1 MDSFRNYRLSTT
13 NYQLL
18 DLFYPDFRKSLPVAL
33 LTFVLFAALFLE
45 NDDLFAAAVPYNSGC
60 NRAAPD
66 LRVASSAKYEC
77 IEIDLFAGFGVD
89 RRNLNCLARFDR
101 ELFAAG
107 PNYCVTHSFT
117 SPFGV
122 GAKSSIS
129 RKVQIIRTQN
139 AFVNAGG
146 PFPGY
151 CRKSYVP
158 NKKTCVIIPLNKPKQ
173 RRKVMEHAASLTDL
187 NSDEAK
193 VAEMRMGA
201 NWFFWIAIL
210 AVASSLIVYF
220 YSFTNHLIGLG
231 INHYFES
238 QAANDSGRL
247 FALSMSFLFAAVL
260 AGFGYYA
267 RKGGDFVFIL
277 GAFLYLA
284 DGVILLGY
292 REFFAFAFHIF
303 AMYFIFKGLLA
314 SRRRYDPSVDA
325 TGA

>member
-1 MDSFRNYRLSTT
+1 
-13 NYQLL
+13 LL
-18 DLFYPDFRKSLPVAL
+18 GSIPNQRHGYIILHIFSCKHGLKLNDLV
-33 LTFVLFAALFLE
+33 
-45 NDDLFAAAVPYNSGC
+45 
-60 NRAAPD
+60 
-66 LRVASSAKYEC
+66 
-77 IEIDLFAGFGVD
+77 IDGL
-89 RRNLNCLARFDR
+89 
-101 ELFAAG
+101 
-107 PNYCVTHSFT
+107 
-117 SPFGV
+117 
-122 GAKSSIS
+122 
-129 RKVQIIRTQN
+129 
-139 AFVNAGG
+139 
-146 PFPGY
+146 
-151 CRKSYVP
+151 
-158 NKKTCVIIPLNKPKQ
+158 
-173 RRKVMEHAASLTDL
+173 
-187 NSDEAK
+187 
-193 VAEMRMGA
+193 
-201 NWFFWIAIL
+201 
-210 AVASSLIVYF
+210 